1 MIYLGKRRAQAI
13 HQPAGIDMAD
23 PQSPEIEVRNGVTVI
38 QLGPDYDNLGDSLL
52 DELRDRVLE
61 CGRKADPPK
70 IVMDLSH
77 TAFFGSSFLEILLQM
92 WKELSEREGSAFA
105 LSGLNDNCAEVLRSH
120 NSIAYGRS
128 SKRTKRR

>member
-1 MIYLGKRRAQAI
+1 VNAR

-52 DELRDRVLE
+52 DELRVVLVE
-61 CGRKADPPK
+61 CGRNANPPK
-70 IVMDLSH
+70 VVIDLSH
-77 TAFFGSSFLEILLQM
+77 TVFFGSAFLEILLQM

-105 LSGLNDNCAEVLRSH
+105 LSGLSDNCAEVLRVTQLDSLWKIFETH
-120 NSIAYGRS
+120 DEAE
-128 SKRTKRR
+128 KTLATT